1 VHEYAQA
8 VVFRRNTLDPPIDME
23 DVTAAW
29 SPRGASQAAFVG
41 EPDRPGSVRLLVGGM
56 SSAGAHATPNNPEGG
71 SSYDLAPASDSAG
84 SEAANSIADGRCQF
98 PACERGAAS
107 ADLAHKDFGRRCV
120 GSYVPP
126 PEVGRLLGDDPCA
139 ICLEPLRSRAQTI
152 TLCGHV
158 FHRSCLEAARTQ
170 ICPQCRQP
178 IDLPDEEEVLVNS
191 EGAQMR
197 LGVDRFTYYC
207 GRRLGVERIPNS
219 DGCCGPDEGPQC
231 DACYRVQLQ
240 LLEAAGT
247 LLVGNT
253 SGDFHLASA
262 FGAMDLSATAF
273 AASLAARGVRNHA
286 NTHLYFG
293 SPVSALDWPTQS
305 LSASLLTSVRPH
317 TDSYVPAPF
326 HEPAVGQYANYVQP
340 PASLS
345 PGGEWGA
352 TGHVSLTEVPRAL
365 PSSLAGRLE
374 LCVGGPGLA
383 GNATRV
389 LGSGA
394 YAVVCEVRDRVTWE
408 PRALKVVAGQPVAA
422 RGLLDQVRSEMAV
435 QVGLRHPNI
444 ARLFEALEAEDDH
457 FYFVFEYAALGSLE
471 RHIAS
476 LPQHRLALP
485 EAARFVWQI
494 ADAVAYL
501 HSDAVRLLHR
511 DIKASNVLLFSESH
525 VKLTDF
531 GWSVRFSDHELP
543 VGHAGTTSHMAPEVI
558 MGHPHGIG
566 ADYWSIGVFLHE
578 VAVGSLPFSTVEAAC
593 HAELQLPAWLPAPA
607 CDLVFRLLRVDPARR
622 ARAEDVL
629 THAFFEAAAEFRVSA
644 PASVEGTRA
653 GAVAQAHS
661 LGGAPVAPAVIRLM
675 SYGGT
680 ATTAPPPALAALL
693 PVPVPVPA
701 SPAMQ
706 VHGASPP
713 TPHPLPVPVPVGVSP
728 RSSTAVVT
736 ATAGA
741 APNAH
746 TVLPSQGAVRSGHL
760 RSSQPWHLTQR
771 AGSVAFTTRSPRGR
785 RGTLMS
791 SRGAVPMGAM
801 RSWAPSTNTQAQ
813 GSFVPPGGNQH
824 AWRMSSVALRPRAAA
839 RSASVSSWVPAPSAA
854 SRFQADAL
862 HPPASQ
868 QQNQRRQSSSTVGS
882 WEALPIPRPA
892 HAPVP
897 AAAESLRSPRQ
908 QQHLPGLH
916 SSQPQQPQPQ
926 QPQPQQQQPQQ
937 QQQQQQQPPPH
948 LHPQPQPQLQQ
959 AQQALPQPPQS
970 PQWHQASMRGFQWRA
985 QVQPRLHPQF
995 HVLQQWRVPQQPPAV
1010 GSLATNVAN
1019 SGTQHFARDVG
1030 FSGQPHAALYG
1041 LRACSDARIPIGVQV
1056 ARAAGA

>member
-1 VHEYAQA
+1 
-8 VVFRRNTLDPPIDME
+8 ME

-680 ATTAPPPALAALL
+680 ATTAPPPALAAAIAGASACSRE
-693 PVPVPVPA
+693 PGDAGPWRIATNAAPA
-701 SPAMQ
+701 SSASASWRLAPLFDRGGHCNSGRSAKCSHCAAIAGCREKRALALQ
-706 VHGASPP
+706 SALAPYTARGQRRFHNPLAPRATWDPHEQPGCCANGRDEELGAE
-713 TPHPLPVPVPVGVSP
+713 HK
-728 RSSTAVVT
+728 
-736 ATAGA
+736 
-741 APNAH
+741 
-746 TVLPSQGAVRSGHL
+746 Q
-760 RSSQPWHLTQR
+760 
-771 AGSVAFTTRSPRGR
+771 
-785 RGTLMS
+785 
-791 SRGAVPMGAM
+791 
-801 RSWAPSTNTQAQ
+801 QAQ